1 MNITGVSSPHKDDV
15 IETNDRCDPK
25 LATYLEFPD
34 CGGDVLDEQPART
47 AEAIRLYLQGLG
59 YSTPYRSDEQT
70 TRPTSF

>member
-25 LATYLEFPD
+25 LTTYLEFPD
-34 CGGDVLDEQPART
+34 CGGAILDEQPART

-59 YSTPYRSDEQT
+59 YSKPYRTANQAHLPSL
-70 TRPTSF
+70 